1 MLELRQQVGYWKAM
15 HARAVHRAEHLE
27 AEVEQ
32 LRGENRKLQD
42 QLFGR
47 KSEKSSPRDRSNH
60 LEGEDDDQDSST
72 PPKRGQRKD
81 RPGPPR
87 RDYSHLPVVEDLR
100 ELPEDQRVCPQ
111 CGAAALAQRH
121 RGFRTDRDRGPA
133 VSPVHPAATLSA
145 DMHLLRTV
153 REPSPLRPPPK
164 LIPKGL
170 LGVSVWVE
178 ILIDKFSSHRP
189 TERLLGQWRLLDL
202 DLAAGTVAGG
212 LERLEPLFQPLYD
225 ALLAR
230 NAQSAFAQADE
241 TRWMVFIDQEGKTG
255 HRWWLW
261 VFLGEDTVVFRLDPS
276 RSHEVP
282 EGHFPDDAH
291 VVLMVDRYS
300 AYKAM
305 AQVKLGDVV
314 LVFCWAHVRRDFVK
328 VGKGW
333 PEHKEWALAWLR
345 RIRDLYRY
353 HRQRRTSQAGSAEF
367 TAADTAVRQT
377 VAAMQAQAEA
387 ELADPKLPTP
397 CRKVLESLQ
406 EHWAGLTRFV
416 DDLRIPLDNNASERQ
431 ARGPALGR
439 KNYYGSGALWS
450 GRLAAM
456 LFSLFATLTLVQDQH
471 PQVADLVPAKLCRK
485 RRPSP
490 GGHQSVLALERCPTR
505 NAAKWPSIPTTVP
518 DRGVRRSITTS
529 KPAGHESGKG
539 STAPIRPQNGLGE
552 ALQSCFVHS
561 PDVLTQ
567 QSPSSW
573 VRFARRS
580 KVTKGDGRA
589 QSGGCSAGRIEK
601 G

>member
-1 MLELRQQVGYWKAM
+1 MEDTLVRPFPATEPADLSELIRQLRSEVAELRQEVAGLRRENLELRQQVGYWKAQ

-47 KSEKSSPRDRSNH
+47 KSEKSSTRDRSNH
-60 LEGEDDDQDSST
+60 LEGEDDDQNLSASL
-72 PPKRGQRKD
+72 KRGQRKD

-87 RDYSHLPVVEDLR
+87 RDYSHLPEFEDLR

-111 CGAAALAQRH
+111 CGAALSPSDSEDSEQIEIEVRPYRRLIQR
-121 RGFRTDRDRGPA
+121 RRYRRTCTCSNCPRTFTAAPA
-133 VSPVHPAATLSA
+133 
-145 DMHLLRTV
+145 
-153 REPSPLRPPPK
+153 PK

-189 TERLLGQWRLLDL
+189 TERLLDQWRLLGL

-212 LERLEPLFQPLYD
+212 LERLEPLFQRLYN

-230 NAQSAFAQADE
+230 NAISAFAQADE
-241 TRWMVFIDQEGKTG
+241 TRWMVFIDLEGKTG
-255 HRWWLW
+255 YRWWLW

-276 RSHEVP
+276 RSHAVP
-282 EGHFPDDAH
+282 EGHFPAEAH

-305 AQVKLGDVV
+305 AQVKLGNVV

-328 VGKGW
+328 LGKGW

-353 HRQRRTSQAGSAEF
+353 HRQRRVSPAGGAEF
-367 TAADTAVRQT
+367 TAADIALRQT
-377 VAAMQAQAEA
+377 VAAMQVQARA
-387 ELADPKLPTP
+387 ELADPNLPTP
-397 CRKVLESLQ
+397 CRNVLVSLR
-406 EHWAGLTRFV
+406 EHWDGLTRFV

-456 LFSLFATLTLVQDQH
+456 LFSLFATLALS
-471 PQVADLVPAKLCRK
+471 KINIRK
-485 RRPSP
+485 W
-490 GGHQSVLALERCPTR
+490 LT
-505 NAAKWPSIPTTVP
+505 WF
-518 DRGVRRSITTS
+518 
-529 KPAGHESGKG
+529 
-539 STAPIRPQNGLGE
+539 
-552 ALQSCFVHS
+552 LQSCAENGGQVPADIDPFLPWKMS
-561 PDVLTQ
+561 DEKRREMALD
-567 QSPSSW
+567 PSDTS
-573 VRFARRS
+573 
-580 KVTKGDGRA
+580 
-589 QSGGCSAGRIEK
+589 
-601 G
+601 